1 MTKEEEILLRELAG
15 GRCTIQKVT
24 AAIGPMS
31 LWSKAGLEA
40 EIRKAVEAERE
51 ACAKIAEEESTR
63 DLPDEMPKG
72 KHLKTAIA
80 QIVCGVCIADAIRA
94 RSKHD

>member
-1 MTKEEEILLRELAG
+1 MTKDEEILLRELAG

-51 ACAKIAEEESTR
+51 ACAKVCEAMNKYMDDGEECAT
-63 DLPDEMPKG
+63 
-72 KHLKTAIA
+72 
-80 QIVCGVCIADAIRA
+80 AIRA
-94 RSKHD
+94 RGDNK

>member
-1 MTKEEEILLRELAG
+1 MTKDEEILLRELAG

-40 EIRKAVEAERE
+40 EIRKAAQREWVGLTDEQIVEIYTKWESTKGTSWADLMQDVEA
-51 ACAKIAEEESTR
+51 K
-63 DLPDEMPKG
+63 
-72 KHLKTAIA
+72 LKDKNS
-80 QIVCGVCIADAIRA
+80 C
-94 RSKHD
+94 

>member
-1 MTKEEEILLRELAG
+1 MTKDEEILLRELAG

-51 ACAKIAEEESTR
+51 ACAKIVEESS
-63 DLPDEMPKG
+63 LPDTYSQECLPE
-72 KHLKTAIA
+72 IA
-80 QIVCGVCIADAIRA
+80 NDIRA
-94 RSKHD
+94 RGQLCEEQMFWLKKFRGEK

>member
-31 LWSKAGLEA
+31 LWSKAGLEE

-51 ACAKIAEEESTR
+51 ACAKVCDDYDVAEDVNSCDTAEGIA
-63 DLPDEMPKG
+63 L
-72 KHLKTAIA
+72 
-80 QIVCGVCIADAIRA
+80 AIRA
-94 RSKHD
+94 RGQA